1 MTLLLLLFDVDDS
14 GSAMTVDVTKD
25 VSEGWAD
32 TELDI
37 IGPDVTD
44 PGGDDDKD
52 AGCHRLLDIVL
63 SQPQVAASA
72 ATQISPGTHAMT
84 FWNNSSFEKY
94 VFSLLPF

>member
-1 MTLLLLLFDVDDS
+1 MLLFDVDDS

-44 PGGDDDKD
+44 PGGDDKD
-52 AGCHRLLDIVL
+52 AGCHRLLNIVL
-63 SQPQVAASA
+63 SQPQVAASTA
-72 ATQISPGTHAMT
+72 MQISR
-84 FWNNSSFEKY
+84 NSRDDFLKQK
-94 VFSLLPF
+94 FLWKICF